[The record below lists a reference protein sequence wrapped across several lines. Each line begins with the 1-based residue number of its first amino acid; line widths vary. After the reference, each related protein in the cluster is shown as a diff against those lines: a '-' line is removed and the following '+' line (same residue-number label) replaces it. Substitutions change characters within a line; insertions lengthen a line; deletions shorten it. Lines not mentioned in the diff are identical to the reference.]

1 MSKGGII
8 VDTKQLDR
16 LTIEL
21 KGFEKEVGE
30 AAYHALNRTIDHV
43 ITQVG
48 RIVPKEYAIKA
59 KDVKESFKGGIKRP
73 SKNDLTASVTS
84 KGHTLSLAHFPHSPQ
99 MPPAAGRKYK
109 VKATIK
115 RGGRKTINTEP
126 KPFIAPTGAKS
137 PDESPDKVQYNVF
150 RRTGAFKIAEKGR
163 YVGKLREVIMPVYTL
178 SIPQMITNE
187 KVKKQ
192 IEKVSQEKLD
202 ERLEHEIIYRMTSIN
217 KKIKKG

>member
-1 MSKGGII
+1 MPNDSII
-8 VDTKQLDR
+8 VDTKQLDI
-16 LTIEL
+16 LTMEL
-21 KGFEKEVGE
+21 KGFEKQVGE

-59 KDVKESFKGGIKRP
+59 GDVKETFKGGIKRP
-73 SKNDLTASVTS
+73 SKNDLTTYAVS
-84 KGHTLSLAHFPHSPQ
+84 KGYSLTLAHFPHSPQ
-99 MPPAAGRKYK
+99 VPPASGKKYK

-115 RGGRKTINTEP
+115 RGDRRTINTEP
-126 KPFIAPTGAKS
+126 KPFVAPTGAKS
-137 PDESPDKVQYNVF
+137 EDEDKMQYNIF
-150 RRTGAFKIAEKGR
+150 RRTGTFKIMKKGR
-163 YVGKLREVIMPVYTL
+163 YAGKLREAIMPVFTS

>member
-1 MSKGGII
+1 MPKGGII

-59 KDVKESFKGGIKRP
+59 NDVKESFKGGIKRP
-73 SKNDLTASVTS
+73 SKNDLTASITS

-99 MPPAAGRKYK
+99 MPPASGRKYK

-115 RGGRKTINTEP
+115 RGSRKLINTEP

-137 PDESPDKVQYNVF
+137 PDKVQYNVF
-150 RRTGAFKIAEKGR
+150 RRL
-163 YVGKLREVIMPVYTL
+163 GKERLPITVIRTL
-178 SIPQMITNE
+178 SVPQMITNE
-187 KVKKQ
+187 KVAEQ
-192 IEKVSQEKLD
+192 IQKAAQEKLD
-202 ERLEHEIIYRMTSIN
+202 ERLEHEITYRMTSIN
-217 KKIKKG
+217 KNIKKG